1 MRRTEL
7 RFDRLLAL
15 GFGAALLSSVTLAHA
30 GDENDEDKDE
40 KAGSTKA
47 ALDLEYIFVRGE
59 ALDNGGGGA
68 LRLGREFDAVVVSI
82 TPEIGG
88 SYHALN
94 GPIDASLYRGFA
106 GVRLSLGKVIEPGIY
121 GHVGYGHV
129 SFDEVPGA
137 FDESHGAFS
146 YDVGATLDFTLLPV
160 LDVGVHGA
168 YNGLTGD
175 SEFRQLN
182 WVNVGG
188 HVSVQF

>member
-1 MRRTEL
+1 VT
-7 RFDRLLAL
+7 
-15 GFGAALLSSVTLAHA
+15 SSMTLAHA
-30 GDENDEDKDE
+30 ADEDKDE
-40 KAGSTKA
+40 QEDDRAGSTKA

-68 LRLGREFDAVVVSI
+68 LRLGREFDAVLVSI

-94 GPIDASLYRGFA
+94 GVIDASLYRGFA

-121 GHVGYGHV
+121 AHVGYGHV
-129 SFDEVPGA
+129 SFDEVAGA

-160 LDVGVHGA
+160 LDVGAHGA
-168 YNGLTGD
+168 YNGLAGD
-175 SEFRQLN
+175 AESRQIN
-182 WVNVGG
+182 WVNAGG